1 MHVDRA
7 RPGDRM
13 SDCQG
18 PMKPLALVRKRKGL
32 QILHICASCGKLQ
45 PNKLA
50 TDTVQP
56 DDLEPIL
63 KLMG

>member
-1 MHVDRA
+1 
-7 RPGDRM
+7 M

-18 PMKPLALVRKRKGL
+18 PMKPLALVRKRKGF
-32 QILHICASCGKLQ
+32 QILHICVSCGKLQ

-56 DDLEPIL
+56 DDLQPIL
-63 KLMG
+63 KLIG